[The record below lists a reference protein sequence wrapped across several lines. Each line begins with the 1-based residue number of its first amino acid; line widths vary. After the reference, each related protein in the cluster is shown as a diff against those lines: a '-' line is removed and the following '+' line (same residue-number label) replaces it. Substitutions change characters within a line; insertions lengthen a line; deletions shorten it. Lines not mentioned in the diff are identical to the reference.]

1 MSPTKLFWSHG
12 LPEQPVCV
20 PFVLQHSLIL
30 TTSDLLL
37 FVASMRQ
44 GIVTNAA
51 WTGSQSSEISRYWM
65 GLLYWA
71 WTWKWVETSLKSRWH
86 PLCIHCLW
94 CFGSL
99 FCQTNVCQSL
109 MVPSILLK
117 WMEISLVK
125 MTPLMPY
132 ALSLMFWWQY
142 LKLCQIDVC
151 QSWWYLTTPPSFP
164 LLRSDCDCLLWW
176 QGCSKLKIEPT
187 AVQQVGVR
195 STVDVLHSVWWE
207 PELVE
212 RDWIVAPSPSKPCK
226 EHLNLAYYR
235 SNIQAWSS

>member
-1 MSPTKLFWSHG
+1 
-12 LPEQPVCV
+12 
-20 PFVLQHSLIL
+20 
-30 TTSDLLL
+30 
-37 FVASMRQ
+37 
-44 GIVTNAA
+44 
-51 WTGSQSSEISRYWM
+51 
-65 GLLYWA
+65 
-71 WTWKWVETSLKSRWH
+71 
-86 PLCIHCLW
+86 
-94 CFGSL
+94 
-99 FCQTNVCQSL
+99 

-164 LLRSDCDCLLWW
+164 LLRSDCDHLLWW

-187 AVQQVGVR
+187 AVQQVEVR
-195 STVDVLHSVWWE
+195 STVNVLHSVWWE

-212 RDWIVAPSPSKPCK
+212 RDWIVAPATCKPQPTQRTFEFGILPHLFLACTSPTFRLEAPSGG
-226 EHLNLAYYR
+226 R
-235 SNIQAWSS
+235 R